1 MCLYFLIFFSS
12 DIGLLPII
20 VLVRSCLLY
29 PLLGEIVVVAAID
42 HCWWWWWSWSW
53 WWSWKK
59 WWWQWWWYW
68 LAGGLVGCVNQ
79 WRWQNL
85 PPNAHGLTLGGAV
98 VGFTYTVIFSIILV
112 VVSVYCISQLMRKH
126 CDHNILQSITRTEVD
141 LHTASSF
148 PLLSLS
154 FDAAPVSSFDIFQ
167 FMMSLDKHI
176 ALLSSL
182 SSNEHSN
189 MYFSKMR
196 GCQGKQILLSSI
208 CERSL
213 CVCVKDPKICNL

>member
-42 HCWWWWWSWSW
+42 HFWWWWWSWSW
-53 WWSWKK
+53 WWLWKK
-59 WWWQWWWYW
+59 WYWQWWWYW

-126 CDHNILQSITRTEVD
+126 CDHNILQSITYRVIFSIIVVIIWCGTQCH
-141 LHTASSF
+141 LSISFSSWWVWTNGNTLLCSISILSGF
-148 PLLSLS
+148 PWALYVFPKKCEDGRENKS
-154 FDAAPVSSFDIFQ
+154 FY
-167 FMMSLDKHI
+167 H
-176 ALLSSL
+176 
-182 SSNEHSN
+182 HS
-189 MYFSKMR
+189 
-196 GCQGKQILLSSI
+196 
-208 CERSL
+208 
-213 CVCVKDPKICNL
+213 VKDHFAYV